1 MFSFTWLSLY
11 FFPHS
16 SVGKESTCNAGDP
29 GSIPRSG
36 RSPGEGNVNALQYSC
51 LENPMDKGAWQATV
65 LGVARIGHDLVT
77 KPPYFFLILL
87 LSLLS
92 PPILVPSQIHY
103 ASVHQPLDTMF
114 SQETSSVIFV
124 FWYSEDH
131 YKYFS
136 IPDPSLLMSQP
147 RIFSG
152 FQNTVSSFLNTIC
165 FLTSSVSS
173 VQASLASMD
182 YLFWDLHG
190 YQNSQM
196 LKYLL

>member
-1 MFSFTWLSLY
+1 
-11 FFPHS
+11 
-16 SVGKESTCNAGDP
+16 
-29 GSIPRSG
+29 
-36 RSPGEGNVNALQYSC
+36 
-51 LENPMDKGAWQATV
+51 MDKGAWQATV

-77 KPPYFFLILL
+77 EPPYFFLLL
-87 LSLLS
+87 LLPLLS

-124 FWYSEDH
+124 FCYNEDH

-136 IPDPSLLMSQP
+136 IPDPSLLMFQP

-173 VQASLASMD
+173 VQPSLGTHG
-182 YLFWDLHG
+182 LFVLRPPWIPKFTDA
-190 YQNSQM
+190 QVSFV
-196 LKYLL
+196 K